1 METSY
6 FCYVKLSPFCFQ
18 AAVCSGEDLLCLSE
32 PVAME
37 VTEIFLV
44 KK

>member
-6 FCYVKLSPFCFQ
+6 CCYVKLSPFSFQ
-18 AAVCSGEDLLCLSE
+18 AAVCSCEVLLCLSE

-37 VTEIFLV
+37 VTEVLLV
-44 KK
+44 KQ

>member
-6 FCYVKLSPFCFQ
+6 CCYIKFSLFCFQ

-37 VTEIFLV
+37 VTEISLV
-44 KK
+44 KQ

>member
-6 FCYVKLSPFCFQ
+6 CCYVKISPFCFQ

-32 PVAME
+32 PVAMD
-37 VTEIFLV
+37 VTEISPV
-44 KK
+44 K